1 MTEPIQ
7 PRKRIVIVAPAI
19 GAGAGS
25 VAGIALRHAHLLS
38 SQFEVHVIAQTVPD
52 DLAAHIGRTIVRPVR
67 WDWLRRFC
75 HVPNE
80 LSFAWAARKAI
91 IDLQAQGPVDAIW
104 CHGHTIAALVAG
116 PLRSRLGAGVII
128 TVHGNIFE
136 RPPGTYSREL
146 TALYRWSTRRTNA
159 VADAIH
165 AISPTIAEAAIEHG
179 APPAHV
185 HLIAHGIKP
194 EAVGLR
200 ETHPRTPDE
209 FLVGDTLR
217 LLYVGGLLPI
227 KGLDGLLHAA
237 ASHTSH
243 RIELV
248 LAGDGPER
256 SHLEMLARS
265 LGVNAKFLGAVPRQ
279 ELGKLY
285 RCADIA
291 CLPSLSEALPLVILE
306 AMLCGTPVV
315 ASDTGGIPS
324 MIADGQNGHLATPG
338 DAVALGQALSSAA
351 ASREHLALLGAAGW
365 ARARK
370 DFSWPAIGEQLEA
383 VALTA
388 IDSAQRRRGPG

>member
-1 MTEPIQ
+1 MTEPLQ
-7 PRKRIVIVAPAI
+7 SRKRIVIVAPAI
-19 GAGAGS
+19 GGGAS

-38 SQFEVHVIAQTVPD
+38 SQFQVHVVTQSVPH
-52 DLAAHIGRTIVRPVR
+52 DLPAHIGRTIVRPVR

-80 LSFAWAARKAI
+80 LSFAWAARQAI
-91 IDLQAQGPVDAIW
+91 IELQAQGPVDAIW

-116 PLRSRLGAGVII
+116 PLRSRLGAAVII

-136 RPPGTYSREL
+136 RPPGTYTWDL
-146 TALYRWSTRRTNA
+146 TALYRWATRRTHV

-165 AISPTIAEAAIEHG
+165 AISPAIAEAAIEHG

-185 HLIAHGIKP
+185 HLIAHGIEP
-194 EAVGLR
+194 ETIGLR
-200 ETHPRTPDE
+200 ETHPRIPGE
-209 FLVGDTLR
+209 FLVNDTLQ

-227 KGLDGLLHAA
+227 KGLDGLLKAA

-279 ELGKLY
+279 ELGARY
-285 RCADIA
+285 RRADIV

-306 AMLCGTPVV
+306 AMVCGTPVV
-315 ASDTGGIPS
+315 ASNIGGIPS
-324 MIADGQNGHLATPG
+324 MVADGQNGHLATPG
-338 DAVALGQALSSAA
+338 DAVALEQALSRAA
-351 ASREHLALLGAAGW
+351 ASREHLALLGATGW

-370 DFSWPAIGEQLEA
+370 DFSWPAIGKQLEA
-383 VALTA
+383 LALTA
-388 IDSAQRRRGPG
+388 IDNAPRRRGRG